1 MLHGEDNSD
10 FDWKTEMN
18 PNRDYSKG
26 WWYVRDGKLQF
37 TNGHEGKFIYY
48 ELSQSVQKNFQKWL
62 NEFVEKI

>member
-1 MLHGEDNSD
+1 
-10 FDWKTEMN
+10 MN
-18 PNRDYSKG
+18 PDRDYSKG
-26 WWYVRDGKLQF
+26 WWYIRDGKLQF